1 VDAAG
6 FVPVVFKMLNE
17 LETNTMSK
25 IAMLL
30 WTIWW
35 RQNKKY
41 WNDKMPTVFEVNR
54 RAQDWSKA

>member
-1 VDAAG
+1 MNWSKKLKGIMVDAAG

-35 RQNKKY
+35 CQNR
-41 WNDKMPTVFEVNR
+41 KMLE
-54 RAQDWSKA
+54 